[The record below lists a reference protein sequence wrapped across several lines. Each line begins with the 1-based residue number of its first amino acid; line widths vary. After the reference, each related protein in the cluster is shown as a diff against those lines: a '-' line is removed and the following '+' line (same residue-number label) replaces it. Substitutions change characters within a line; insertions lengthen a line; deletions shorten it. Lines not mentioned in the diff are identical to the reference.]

1 MEAIGKIRVLEPQLT
16 KNEAE
21 FEKLSRETKKIE
33 KKNRALMET
42 QRHYELDR
50 KELTSELQ
58 VSFNFHFYRKPVFTL
73 DSKVFLVV
81 ILFLGKVGSP
91 EAD

>member
-58 VSFNFHFYRKPVFTL
+58 VIFICYFTSNDVVFYLYTF
-73 DSKVFLVV
+73 F
-81 ILFLGKVGSP
+81 FQ
-91 EAD
+91 

>member
-58 VSFNFHFYRKPVFTL
+58 VSFNIHLSDFYRKTSFC
-73 DSKVFLVV
+73 SQY
-81 ILFLGKVGSP
+81 
-91 EAD
+91 

>member
-58 VSFNFHFYRKPVFTL
+58 VSFNFHFSWL
-73 DSKVFLVV
+73 LSKNQFLLS
-81 ILFLGKVGSP
+81 ILKFSWW
-91 EAD
+91 

>member
-58 VSFNFHFYRKPVFTL
+58 VSFIIHLSDFYRKTSFC
-73 DSKVFLVV
+73 SQYQS
-81 ILFLGKVGSP
+81 FLGGNFVSRQSRQS
-91 EAD
+91 